1 MAGQFLFSSRAHAL
15 VPDFLFDSLDGM
27 EHYAYASLLHY
38 RHGEKLEFSRRSSFV
53 FQQDTSDPRASVL
66 PREMQRRFL
75 QDLVRF
81 YLPEGGLWEKTD
93 VWEPGPASDTTGM
106 RKTVSDMLSLM
117 PLKTWFLLRY
127 YRAKLRKLDPTSA
140 KYKATEKKYQAK
152 LNAYNAYWGV
162 ST

>member
-15 VPDFLFDSLDGM
+15 VPDFLFDSLDGT

-53 FQQDTSDPRASVL
+53 FLQDTSDPRASVL
-66 PREMQRRFL
+66 PQNMQRRFL

-81 YLPEGGLWEKTD
+81 DLPEGGLWEM
-93 VWEPGPASDTTGM
+93 SDTRVAGPVSDM
-106 RKTVSDMLSLM
+106 AGVKKMVSDMLSLM

-127 YRAKLRKLDPTSA
+127 YRAKLRKLNPTSE
-140 KYKATEKKYQAK
+140 KYKTTEKKYQAK
-152 LNAYNAYWGV
+152 LNAYNAYWGG
-162 ST
+162 